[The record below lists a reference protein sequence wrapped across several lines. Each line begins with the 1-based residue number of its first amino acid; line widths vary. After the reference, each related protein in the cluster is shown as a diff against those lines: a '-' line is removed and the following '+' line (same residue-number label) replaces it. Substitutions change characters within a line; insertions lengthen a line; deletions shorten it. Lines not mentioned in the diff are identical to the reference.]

1 MDNLVKCI
9 QDGFSFSNSHFT
21 GGVSKADASPMREEA
36 KKKRKENLSRKT
48 AKVNL
53 KQPGA
58 DALDADYVA
67 TTVKNSVSADL
78 CMMGDQHNPVRSSN
92 PMGGS
97 APFDACNII
106 PNAMRF
112 ANNDTSQTNKAEVA
126 HAGAA
131 NENVGGEDMAG
142 NNRTAPSRAGVVN
155 NSASPLVD
163 MLPIT
168 ICDVNAFHIKDVPDV
183 DNGDQPMNEDA
194 PVPLSDIDAHVPP
207 IGKASDQNVIDVGSL
222 SLDSR
227 ELSAIVDMSS
237 HLPAKVVDVLIHHTR
252 SMFLSN
258 SEQIQ
263 SRNSVFLDKKFVSL
277 LAKTFTKFSKSSKK
291 ESFRFP
297 PSLCEYVVI
306 VLDCNTSLR
315 MDGMITN
322 ELHPISQMF
331 PYLLRQAGKQLS
343 AKYLKTLTIERPSP
357 SVGGVDVS
365 NYITPDVL
373 DVKVERIA
381 VMIYEEN
388 LGVL

>member
-1 MDNLVKCI
+1 MDW
-9 QDGFSFSNSHFT
+9 S
-21 GGVSKADASPMREEA
+21 
-36 KKKRKENLSRKT
+36 
-48 AKVNL
+48 
-53 KQPGA
+53 
-58 DALDADYVA
+58 
-67 TTVKNSVSADL
+67 
-78 CMMGDQHNPVRSSN
+78 
-92 PMGGS
+92 
-97 APFDACNII
+97 
-106 PNAMRF
+106 
-112 ANNDTSQTNKAEVA
+112 
-126 HAGAA
+126 
-131 NENVGGEDMAG
+131 
-142 NNRTAPSRAGVVN
+142 
-155 NSASPLVD
+155 
-163 MLPIT
+163 
-168 ICDVNAFHIKDVPDV
+168 DVNAFHIKDVPDV

-207 IGKASDQNVIDVGSL
+207 IGKASDQNACKRHFPNIDYAAKFGVLSKKLDSPFVIDVGSL